1 MLPGAAAWWRT
12 VDLPSWRAMA
22 RFLIVGG
29 GQRALALAREL
40 SAEGHAPRM
49 TTRDPGRRAEIEAA
63 GGECVIA
70 DPDVVGTLRYAL
82 DNVTILMWLLGDVD
96 AEPLHGSRWK
106 MMLERT
112 IDTTVRGVLYERGTD
127 AGEALTR
134 QMAEFNGIPY
144 AILDVATDPWVPAA
158 RTAIDELLGS

>member
-1 MLPGAAAWWRT
+1 
-12 VDLPSWRAMA
+12 MA

-29 GQRALALAREL
+29 GCRALDLARDL

-49 TTRDPGRRAEIEAA
+49 VTRDPGKREAIEAV
-63 GGECVIA
+63 GGECVVG

-82 DNVTILMWLLGDVD
+82 DNVTILMWLLGRVD

-112 IDTTVRGVLYERGTD
+112 IDSTVRGVIYERGTD
-127 AGEALTR
+127 GGEALTR
-134 QMAEFNGIPY
+134 EMAEFNGIPY
-144 AILDVATDPWVPAA
+144 EIIETSAEPWRLTA
-158 RTAIDELLGS
+158 RVAIDRLLGV

>member
-1 MLPGAAAWWRT
+1 MLRP
-12 VDLPSWRAMA
+12 MA

-29 GQRALALAREL
+29 GCRALQLAEQL

-49 TTRDPGRRAEIEAA
+49 TTRDPARRAAIEAA

-82 DNVTILMWLLGDVD
+82 DNVTILMWLLGGVD

-112 IDTTVRGVLYERGTD
+112 IDSTVRGVVYERGTD

-134 QMAEFNGIPY
+134 EMAEYNGIPH
-144 AILDVATDPWVPAA
+144 AIIDAAAEPWVPSA
-158 RTAIDELLGS
+158 RAAIDGLLRV

>member
-1 MLPGAAAWWRT
+1 
-12 VDLPSWRAMA
+12 MA

-29 GQRALALAREL
+29 GQRALQLAREL

-49 TTRDPGRRAEIEAA
+49 TTRDPSRRAEIEAV

-82 DNVTILMWLLGDVD
+82 DNVTILLWLLGNLE
-96 AEPLHGSRWK
+96 AEELHGSRWR

-112 IDTTVRGVLYERGTD
+112 IDSTVRGVVYERGTD

-134 QMAEFNGIPY
+134 QMAEYNGIPY
-144 AILDVATDPWVPAA
+144 AIIDAKAEPWVPAA
-158 RTAIDELLGS
+158 RAAIDGLLRA

>member
-1 MLPGAAAWWRT
+1 
-12 VDLPSWRAMA
+12 MA

-49 TTRDPGRRAEIEAA
+49 TTLDPGDCPAIEAA
-63 GGECVIA
+63 GGECVIGA
-70 DPDVVGTLRYAL
+70 PDRVGTLRYAL
-82 DNVTILMWLLGDVD
+82 DNVTILMWLLGDD
-96 AEPLHGSRWK
+96 DREPLHGSRWK

-127 AGEALTR
+127 EGEALTR
-134 QMAEFNGIPY
+134 QMAEYNGIPY
-144 AILDVATDPWVPAA
+144 AILAARPDPWVPAA
-158 RTAIDELLGS
+158 HDAIARLLSA

>member
-1 MLPGAAAWWRT
+1 MLRP
-12 VDLPSWRAMA
+12 MA

-29 GQRALALAREL
+29 GQRALDLATQLR
-40 SAEGHAPRM
+40 SEGHAPRM
-49 TTRDPGRRAEIEAA
+49 TTRDPARRAAIEAV

-82 DNVTILMWLLGDVD
+82 DNVTILMWLLGCVD

-112 IDTTVRGVLYERGTD
+112 IDTTVRGIVYERGTD
-127 AGEALTR
+127 DGEALTR
-134 QMAEFNGIPY
+134 QMAEYNGIPY
-144 AILDVATDPWVPAA
+144 AIIDAATDPWVPAA
-158 RTAIDELLGS
+158 QAAVAELLHA

>member
-1 MLPGAAAWWRT
+1 
-12 VDLPSWRAMA
+12 MA

-49 TTRDPGRRAEIEAA
+49 TTRDPTRRPEIEAA
-63 GGECVIA
+63 GGECVVA

-96 AEPLHGSRWK
+96 HEPLHGSRWK

-144 AILDVATDPWVPAA
+144 AILDVRTDPWVPAA
-158 RTAIDELLGS
+158 HMAIDELLHS

>member
-1 MLPGAAAWWRT
+1 
-12 VDLPSWRAMA
+12 MA

-29 GQRALALAREL
+29 GQRALALARVL
-40 SAEGHAPRM
+40 SAEGHAPRR
-49 TTRDPGRRAEIEAA
+49 TTRDPARRAEIEAA
-63 GGECVIA
+63 GGECVVA
-70 DPDVVGTLRYAL
+70 DPDVIGTLRYAL
-82 DNVTILMWLLGDVD
+82 DNVTILMWLVGDVD
-96 AEPLHGSRWK
+96 HEPLHGSRWK

>member
-1 MLPGAAAWWRT
+1 
-12 VDLPSWRAMA
+12 MA

-29 GQRALALAREL
+29 GCRALGLARDL

-49 TTRDPGRRAEIEAA
+49 TTRDPGRRAAIEAA

-82 DNVTILMWLLGDVD
+82 DNVTILMWLLGTVA
-96 AEPLHGSRWK
+96 AEPLHGSRWR

-112 IDTTVRGVLYERGTD
+112 IDSTVRGVVYERGTD
-127 AGEALTR
+127 AGEAVTR
-134 QMAEFNGIPY
+134 ELAEYNGIPY
-144 AILDVATDPWVPAA
+144 AILDAASEPWRPAA
-158 RTAIDELLGS
+158 RAAVDRLLGV

>member
-1 MLPGAAAWWRT
+1 
-12 VDLPSWRAMA
+12 MA

-29 GQRALALAREL
+29 GQRALQLAREL

-49 TTRDPGRRAEIEAA
+49 TTRDPSRRAEIEAV

-82 DNVTILMWLLGDVD
+82 DNVTILLWLLGTVD

-112 IDTTVRGVLYERGTD
+112 IDSTVRGVIYERGTD
-127 AGEALTR
+127 AGASLTR
-134 QMAEFNGIPY
+134 EMAEYNGIPY
-144 AILDVATDPWVPAA
+144 AIVDARSADWIGDVRAA
-158 RTAIDELLGS
+158 IAGLL

>member
-1 MLPGAAAWWRT
+1 
-12 VDLPSWRAMA
+12 MA

-49 TTRDPGRRAEIEAA
+49 TTRDPARRAEIEAA
-63 GGECVIA
+63 GGECVIG

-96 AEPLHGSRWK
+96 HEPLHGSRWK

-127 AGEALTR
+127 EGEALTR
-134 QMAEFNGIPY
+134 QMAEYNGIPY

-158 RTAIDELLGS
+158 HAAIDDLMRS

>member
-1 MLPGAAAWWRT
+1 
-12 VDLPSWRAMA
+12 MA

-29 GQRALALAREL
+29 GQRALALARQL
-40 SAEGHAPRM
+40 SAEGHAPRL
-49 TTRDPGRRAEIEAA
+49 TTRDPGRRTEIEAA

-82 DNVTILMWLLGDVD
+82 DNVTILMWLLGSVD
-96 AEPLHGSRWK
+96 EEALHGSRWK

-112 IDTTVRGVLYERGTD
+112 IDSTVRGVIYERGTD

-134 QMAEFNGIPY
+134 EMAEFNGIPY
-144 AILDVATDPWVPAA
+144 AIIDATDGAWEVTARAA
-158 RTAIDELLGS
+158 VDGLLRV

>member
-1 MLPGAAAWWRT
+1 
-12 VDLPSWRAMA
+12 MA

-49 TTRDPGRRAEIEAA
+49 TTRDPARRAEIEAA

-82 DNVTILMWLLGDVD
+82 DNVTVLMWLLGNVD
-96 AEPLHGSRWK
+96 AEALHGSRWK

-134 QMAEFNGIPY
+134 QMAEYNGIPY

-158 RTAIDELLGS
+158 HAAIDELLRA

>member
-1 MLPGAAAWWRT
+1 
-12 VDLPSWRAMA
+12 MA

-29 GQRALALAREL
+29 GCRALELARSL

-49 TTRDPGRRAEIEAA
+49 TTRDPGRRAVIEAA

-82 DNVTILMWLLGDVD
+82 DNVTVLMWLLGTVD
-96 AEPLHGSRWK
+96 AEPLHGSRWR

-112 IDTTVRGVLYERGTD
+112 IDTTVRGIVYERGTD

-134 QMAEFNGIPY
+134 QMAGYNGIPH
-144 AILDVATDPWVPAA
+144 AVIDAADPGWQVSA
-158 RTAIDELLGS
+158 RTAADGLLSR

>member
-1 MLPGAAAWWRT
+1 
-12 VDLPSWRAMA
+12 MA

-49 TTRDPGRRAEIEAA
+49 TTRDPSRQAEIEAA

-70 DPDVVGTLRYAL
+70 DPDRIGTLRYAL
-82 DNVTILMWLLGDVD
+82 DNVTILMWLLGNVNR
-96 AEPLHGSRWK
+96 EPLHGSRWK

-134 QMAEFNGIPY
+134 QMAEYNGIPY
-144 AILDVATDPWVPAA
+144 AILDAATDPWVPAA
-158 RTAIDELLGS
+158 HAAIEDLLK

>member
-1 MLPGAAAWWRT
+1 
-12 VDLPSWRAMA
+12 MA

-29 GQRALALAREL
+29 GCRALDLAREL

-49 TTRDPGRRAEIEAA
+49 TTRDPGRRAAIEAV

-82 DNVTILMWLLGDVD
+82 DNVTILMWLLGNVT

-106 MMLERT
+106 MMLERS
-112 IDTTVRGVLYERGTD
+112 IDTTVRGIIYEQGT
-127 AGEALTR
+127 AGGAALTR
-134 QMAEFNGIPY
+134 EMAEFNGIPY
-144 AILDVATDPWVPAA
+144 AILDAAADPWPAA
-158 RTAIDELLGS
+158 ARAAVDALLGV

>member
-1 MLPGAAAWWRT
+1 
-12 VDLPSWRAMA
+12 MA

-49 TTRDPGRRAEIEAA
+49 TTRDPARRAEIEAA

-96 AEPLHGSRWK
+96 QEPLHGSRWK

-134 QMAEFNGIPY
+134 HMAEFNGIPY

-158 RTAIDELLGS
+158 RAAIDDLLRS

>member
-1 MLPGAAAWWRT
+1 
-12 VDLPSWRAMA
+12 MA

-29 GQRALALAREL
+29 GCRALDLARDL

-49 TTRDPGRRAEIEAA
+49 TTRDPARRAEIEAV

-82 DNVTILMWLLGDVD
+82 DNVTILMWLLGRVD

-112 IDTTVRGVLYERGTD
+112 IDSTVRGVVYERGT
-127 AGEALTR
+127 AGGEALTR
-134 QMAEFNGIPY
+134 EMAEYNGIPY
-144 AILDVATDPWVPAA
+144 AILDAGADPWKPAA
-158 RTAIDELLGS
+158 RVAVDGLLHV

>member
-1 MLPGAAAWWRT
+1 
-12 VDLPSWRAMA
+12 MA

-70 DPDVVGTLRYAL
+70 DPDVIGTLRYAL
-82 DNVTILMWLLGDVD
+82 DNVTILMWLVGDVD
-96 AEPLHGSRWK
+96 HEPLHGSRWK

-112 IDTTVRGVLYERGTD
+112 IDTTVRGVVYERGTD
-127 AGEALTR
+127 AGAALTR
-134 QMAEFNGIPY
+134 QMAEYNGIPY
-144 AILDVATDPWVPAA
+144 AIVDAGDPAWQVSARAA
-158 RTAIDELLGS
+158 VDGLLQR

>member
-1 MLPGAAAWWRT
+1 
-12 VDLPSWRAMA
+12 MA

-49 TTRDPGRRAEIEAA
+49 ATLDPADRVQIEAA
-63 GGECVIA
+63 GGECVVA
-70 DPDVVGTLRYAL
+70 DPDRVGTLRYAL
-82 DNVTILMWLLGDVD
+82 DNVTILMWLLGDED

-127 AGEALTR
+127 GGEALTR
-134 QMAEFNGIPY
+134 QMAEYNGIPY
-144 AILDVATDPWVPAA
+144 AILDAATDPWVPAA
-158 RTAIDELLGS
+158 RAAIDELLRA

>member
-1 MLPGAAAWWRT
+1 
-12 VDLPSWRAMA
+12 MA

-49 TTRDPGRRAEIEAA
+49 TTRDPARRAEIEAA

-82 DNVTILMWLLGDVD
+82 DNVTILMWLLGTVD

-112 IDTTVRGVLYERGTD
+112 IDSTVRGVVYERGTD

-144 AILDVATDPWVPAA
+144 AIVDAAADPWVAPVRAA
-158 RTAIDELLGS
+158 VGRLLHA

>member
-1 MLPGAAAWWRT
+1 
-12 VDLPSWRAMA
+12 MA

-29 GQRALALAREL
+29 GDRALELARSL
-40 SAEGHAPRM
+40 AAEGHAPRL
-49 TTRDPGRRAEIEAA
+49 TTRDPARRAEIEAA

-82 DNVTILMWLLGDVD
+82 DNVTILMWLLGDVE

-112 IDTTVRGVLYERGTD
+112 IDTTVRGVIYERGSD
-127 AGEALTR
+127 GGEEITR
-134 QMAEFNGIPY
+134 RMAEYNGIPY
-144 AILDVATDPWVPAA
+144 ALLDARDPDWQGSA
-158 RTAIDELLGS
+158 RSAIQRLLRA